1 MGIQMEDLDQ
11 RFTSRIQVINDM
23 DKQVKALVQ
32 INKEVELKFENVGTS
47 QMEVK
52 QQLLGKIKK
61 NSEKIQ
67 SMALHEARLGRI
79 DEQIEQIEKELVR
92 LRKEGAIDYDLV
104 CSREEY
110 EEALERMS
118 EIEGAAGLQAQTI
131 K

>member
-1 MGIQMEDLDQ
+1 
-11 RFTSRIQVINDM
+11 
-23 DKQVKALVQ
+23 
-32 INKEVELKFENVGTS
+32 
-47 QMEVK
+47 
-52 QQLLGKIKK
+52 
-61 NSEKIQ
+61 
-67 SMALHEARLGRI
+67 MALHEARLGRI